1 MISWPTPSRPAIGTG
16 HYPNGVQIWSS
27 ESLKKITTGSSE
39 RADLYVCGIT
49 PYDATHMGHAATYV
63 AFDLLL
69 RLWLDAGYP
78 ARYVQNV
85 TDIDDPLLVRAA
97 ERGVSW
103 ESIAEKEIQLF
114 REDMTAL
121 RVIPPMAYIGAVESI
136 PLVVAAVEKLLA
148 SSHAYWVEKD
158 VYFSVSSDPDF
169 GTRSHLMH
177 EEQLKIFG
185 ERGGDPD
192 LKGKRAPLDCLLWR
206 GKRDGEPFWESS
218 LGAGRPGWHI
228 ECSAIALQYLGKS
241 IDVQGGGSDLL
252 FPHHDMGAAEAFA
265 LTGKRFAQNFVH
277 AGMIGLDGEKMSK
290 SKGNLVF
297 VSKLREAGVDPNAI
311 RLALMESHYRENR
324 DWSDELLL
332 RAQKRL
338 QLWSTALAHSQ
349 GTSAEET
356 IELIRQCLAND
367 LDTPGALRAV
377 DQWAHA
383 QKDEGSVAGPGAL
396 SRALDSLL
404 GIAI

>member
-1 MISWPTPSRPAIGTG
+1 VISWPTPSRPAIGTG

-148 SSHAYWVEKD
+148 SGHAYWVEQD
-158 VYFSVSSDPDF
+158 VYFSVSSDPEF
-169 GTRSHLMH
+169 GTRSHLKF

-228 ECSAIALQYLGKS
+228 ECSAIALQYLGES

-265 LTGKRFAQNFVH
+265 LTGARFAQNFVH

-332 RAQKRL
+332 RAQERL

-356 IELIRQCLAND
+356 IEQIRQCLAND

-383 QKDEGSVAGPGAL
+383 QKDEGSVAGPGVL